1 MQTIVTSTRAER
13 VTDELTSK
21 GRTAR
26 TAARQLAKT
35 GGGVRTQALLNIAD
49 RLESDRDEILRANE
63 RDLENGRAKGLEAY
77 YLDRMMLDPERLGAI
92 AADVRSVAAL
102 PDPVGETIE
111 MKAMPNGLQVGRRRV
126 PLGVV
131 GVVYES
137 RPNVTVDISS
147 LCLKSGNAVILRGG
161 SDTINSNTALA
172 NTIRGAISDAGAP
185 ADAVQLFQSTD
196 RELVGRM
203 LSADEYIDLL
213 IPRGGQ
219 ELINRVAREATM
231 PAITGGVGVCHT
243 YVDREADIEM
253 AADIV
258 FNAKV
263 QRYSVCNA
271 MDTVIVHSEAAPT
284 FLPIMAGR
292 FAEAG
297 VEMRCDLRALSL
309 VGPTNGNAR
318 AERAGSEAPRVKPA
332 SEEDWRTEFLDL
344 IAGVRVV
351 DSLDEALEHIETY
364 GSGHS
369 DAIVTEDYSAAM
381 RFVDEVDSSAV
392 FVNCSTRFNDGG
404 QFGLGAEVAIST
416 SKFHA
421 RGPMGLREL
430 TSYKWTVLGSGQVRT

>member
-1 MQTIVTSTRAER
+1 MQTTV
-13 VTDELTSK
+13 DELTTK

-26 TAARQLAKT
+26 TAARQLAKV
-35 GGGVRTQALLNIAD
+35 GGGVRTQALLNIIV
-49 RLESDRDEILRANE
+49 RLESRRDEILEANE
-63 RDLENGRAKGLEAY
+63 RDLANGRAKGLEPY
-77 YLDRMMLDPERLGAI
+77 YLDRMMLDPDRLDAI

-111 MKAMPNGLQVGRRRV
+111 MKTMPNGLNVGRRRV

-172 NTIRGAISDAGAP
+172 EAIREAIAEAGAP
-185 ADAVQLFQSTD
+185 QDAVQLFQSTD

-203 LSADEYIDLL
+203 LKADDYIDLL

-219 ELINRVAREATM
+219 ALINRVASEATM

-243 YVDREADIEM
+243 YVDREANIEM

-271 MDTVIVHSEAAPT
+271 MDTVIVHSAAAPA

-309 VGPTNGNAR
+309 VGPTNGSA
-318 AERAGSEAPRVKPA
+318 SPRVKPA
-332 SEEDWRTEFLDL
+332 TEEDWSTEFLDL
-344 IAGVRVV
+344 IAGVRIV

-369 DAIVTEDYSAAM
+369 DAIVTENYSAAM

-404 QFGLGAEVAIST
+404 QFGLGAEVAVST
-416 SKFHA
+416 GKFHA

>member
-1 MQTIVTSTRAER
+1 MQTTV
-13 VTDELTSK
+13 DELITK
-21 GRTAR
+21 GKTAR
-26 TAARQLAKT
+26 IAARQLAKV
-35 GGGVRTQALLNIAD
+35 GGGVRTLALLNIAD
-49 RLESDRDEILRANE
+49 RLESSRDKILEANAL
-63 RDLENGRAKGLEAY
+63 DLENGETKGLEPY
-77 YLDRMMLDPERLGAI
+77 YLDRMMLDPDRLTAI
-92 AADVRSVAAL
+92 ADDVRSVAAL

-111 MKAMPNGLQVGRRRV
+111 MKTMANGLNVGRRRV

-131 GVVYES
+131 GVIYES
-137 RPNVTVDISS
+137 RPNVTADISS

-161 SDTINSNTALA
+161 SDTINSNTAMA
-172 NTIRGAISDAGAP
+172 EVIREAIADAGAP
-185 ADAVQLFQSTD
+185 ADAVQLFKSTD

-219 ELINRVAREATM
+219 DLINRVASEATM

-243 YVDREADIEM
+243 YVDREADIDM
-253 AADIV
+253 AVDIV

-271 MDTVIVHSEAAPT
+271 MDTVIVHSAAAPA
-284 FLPIMAGR
+284 FLPIMSHR

-309 VGPTNGNAR
+309 VGPTNGV
-318 AERAGSEAPRVKPA
+318 ESPKVKPA
-332 SEEDWRTEFLDL
+332 TDDDWTTEFLDL
-344 IAGVRVV
+344 IAGVKIV

-381 RFVDEVDSSAV
+381 RFMDEVDSSAV

-430 TSYKWTVLGSGQVRT
+430 TSYKWTVLGSGQIRS

>member
-1 MQTIVTSTRAER
+1 MQTV
-13 VTDELTSK
+13 VDELAVK
-21 GRTAR
+21 GKAAR
-26 TAARQLAKT
+26 KAARQLAKT
-35 GGGVRTQALLNIAD
+35 SGKAKNQALLNVVDCLKSRQEDI
-49 RLESDRDEILRANE
+49 LEANE
-63 RDLENGRAKGLEAY
+63 RDIEAGRNKGLPEY
-77 YLDRMMLDPERLGAI
+77 YLDRMMLNPERLAAI
-92 AADVRSVAAL
+92 ADDIRSVAAL
-102 PDPVGETIE
+102 PDPVGEIME
-111 MKAMPNGLQVGRRRV
+111 MRVMPNGLQVGRRRV

-131 GVVYES
+131 GVIYES
-137 RPNVTVDISS
+137 RPNVTVDIST

-172 NTIRGAISDAGAP
+172 NAIREAVSDAGVT
-185 ADAVQLFQSTD
+185 ADAVQLFESTD
-196 RELVGRM
+196 RDLVGRM
-203 LSADEYIDLL
+203 LEARDYIDLL

-219 ELINRVAREATM
+219 ELVNRVARDATM

-243 YVDREADIEM
+243 YVDSEADLDK

-271 MDTVIVHSEAAPT
+271 MDTMIVHSSVAPG
-284 FLPIMAGR
+284 FLPVMADR

-297 VEMRCDLRALSL
+297 VEMRCDRRALSL
-309 VGPTNGNAR
+309 VGPTGEANGLSATS
-318 AERAGSEAPRVKPA
+318 AT
-332 SEEDWRTEFLDL
+332 EEDWNTEFLAL

-351 DSLDEALEHIETY
+351 DSLDEALEHIERY

-381 RFVDEVDSSAV
+381 RFLDEVDSSAV

-404 QFGLGAEVAIST
+404 EFGLGAEVAIST
-416 SKFHA
+416 NKFHA

-430 TSYKWTVLGSGQVRT
+430 TSYKWTVMGNGQVRT

>member
-1 MQTIVTSTRAER
+1 MQTTV
-13 VTDELTSK
+13 DELTSK

-26 TAARQLAKT
+26 VAARQLAKT
-35 GGGVRTQALLNIAD
+35 GGGVRTQALLNVAD
-49 RLESDRDEILRANE
+49 SLESSRSEILEANA
-63 RDLENGRAKGLEAY
+63 RDLQNGRDKGLEAY
-77 YLDRMMLDPERLGAI
+77 YLDRMMLDPDRLGAI

-126 PLGVV
+126 PLGVI

-137 RPNVTVDISS
+137 RPNVTVDIST

-172 NTIRGAISDAGAP
+172 GVIREAIADAGAP
-185 ADAVQLFQSTD
+185 LDAVQLFQSTD

-203 LSADEYIDLL
+203 LRADDYIDLL

-219 ELINRVAREATM
+219 DLINRVASEATM

-253 AADIV
+253 AANIV

-271 MDTVIVHSEAAPT
+271 MDTVIVHSAAAPA
-284 FLPIMAGR
+284 FLPVMAGR

-309 VGPTNGNAR
+309 VGPTNGPYHRN
-318 AERAGSEAPRVKPA
+318 GGPSVKPA
-332 SEEDWRTEFLDL
+332 TEEDWTTEFLDL
-344 IAGVRVV
+344 IAAVRVV
-351 DSLDEALEHIETY
+351 DTLDEALEHIETY

>member
-1 MQTIVTSTRAER
+1 MMKTMV
-13 VTDELTSK
+13 DELVHK
-21 GRTAR
+21 GK
-26 TAARQLAKT
+26 AARIAARELSKVS
-35 GGGVRTQALLNIAD
+35 GGVRNQALLNIAD
-49 RLESDRDEILRANE
+49 RVVDEQDAILDAN
-63 RDLENGRAKGLEAY
+63 RTDLDAGRQKGLPEY
-77 YLDRMMLDPERLGAI
+77 YLDRMMLDTERLEAI
-92 AADVRSVAAL
+92 ASDVRSVASL
-102 PDPVGETIE
+102 PDPVGEIIE
-111 MKAMPNGLQVGRRRV
+111 MRSMPNGLQVGRRRV

-131 GVVYES
+131 GVIYES
-137 RPNVTVDISS
+137 RPNVTVDIST

-172 NTIRGAISDAGAP
+172 DVIRQAVAEAGAP
-185 ADAVQLFQSTD
+185 ENAVQLIESTD

-203 LSADEYIDLL
+203 LEAREYIDLL

-219 ELINRVAREATM
+219 ELINRVARDAKM

-243 YVDREADIEM
+243 YVDKEADLDM

-271 MDTVIVHSEAAPT
+271 MDTLLVHSAVAPAY
-284 FLPIMAGR
+284 LPKIASK
-292 FAEAG
+292 FADAG
-297 VEMRCDLRALSL
+297 VEMRCDRRALSL
-309 VGPTNGNAR
+309 LGPTNGSG
-318 AERAGSEAPRVKPA
+318 ELTVSPA
-332 SEEDWRTEFLDL
+332 SEDDWSTEHLAL

-351 DSLDEALEHIETY
+351 DSLDDALDHIQTY

-416 SKFHA
+416 NKFHA
-421 RGPMGLREL
+421 RGPMGLKEL
-430 TSYKWTVLGSGQVRT
+430 TSYKWTVMGSGQVRT

>member
-1 MQTIVTSTRAER
+1 MQTMV
-13 VTDELTSK
+13 DELTSK

-49 RLESDRDEILRANE
+49 RLESDRDDILRANE

-77 YLDRMMLDPERLGAI
+77 YLDRMMLDPERLEAI

-172 NTIRGAISDAGAP
+172 ETIRGAIADAGAP

-253 AADIV
+253 AAEIV

-271 MDTVIVHSEAAPT
+271 MDTLIVHSAAAPA

-309 VGPTNGNAR
+309 VGPTN
-318 AERAGSEAPRVKPA
+318 GSEAPRVKPA

-430 TSYKWTVLGSGQVRT
+430 TSYKWTVLGSGQVRK

>member
-1 MQTIVTSTRAER
+1 MQTV
-13 VTDELTSK
+13 VDELAVK
-21 GRTAR
+21 GKAAR
-26 TAARQLAKT
+26 KAARQLAKT
-35 GGGVRTQALLNIAD
+35 TGKAKNQALLNVAD
-49 RLESDRDEILRANE
+49 GLKSRQEDILEANDRDIEA
-63 RDLENGRAKGLEAY
+63 GRNKGLPEY
-77 YLDRMMLDPERLGAI
+77 YLDRMMLNPERLAAI
-92 AADVRSVAAL
+92 ADDIRSVAAL
-102 PDPVGETIE
+102 PDPVGEIME
-111 MKAMPNGLQVGRRRV
+111 MRVMPNGLQVGRRRV

-131 GVVYES
+131 GVIYES
-137 RPNVTVDISS
+137 RPNVTVDIST

-172 NTIRGAISDAGAP
+172 NAIREAVSDAGVTE
-185 ADAVQLFQSTD
+185 DAVQLFESTD
-196 RELVGRM
+196 RDLVGRM
-203 LSADEYIDLL
+203 LEARDYIDLL

-219 ELINRVAREATM
+219 ELINRVARDATM

-243 YVDREADIEM
+243 YVDREADLDK

-271 MDTVIVHSEAAPT
+271 MDTMIVHSSVAPG
-284 FLPIMAGR
+284 FLPVMADR

-297 VEMRCDLRALSL
+297 VEMRCDRRALSL
-309 VGPTNGNAR
+309 VGPTGETIGLNATS
-318 AERAGSEAPRVKPA
+318 AT
-332 SEEDWRTEFLDL
+332 EEDWRTEFLAL

-351 DSLDEALEHIETY
+351 DSLDEALDHIDRY

-381 RFVDEVDSSAV
+381 RFLDEVDSSAV

-404 QFGLGAEVAIST
+404 EFGLGAEVAIST
-416 SKFHA
+416 NKFHA

-430 TSYKWTVLGSGQVRT
+430 TSYKWTVMGNGQVRT

>member
-1 MQTIVTSTRAER
+1 MTKTT
-13 VTDELTSK
+13 TDELASK
-21 GRTAR
+21 GLAAKR
-26 TAARQLAKT
+26 AARELAKVT
-35 GGGVRTQALLNIAD
+35 GGVRNRALLNIAD
-49 RLESDRDEILRANE
+49 RIVEQQETILDAN
-63 RDLENGRAKGLEAY
+63 RLDLDAGTEKGLPDY
-77 YLDRMMLDPERLGAI
+77 YLDRMMLNGERLEAI
-92 AADVRSVAAL
+92 ASDVRGVAGL
-102 PDPVGETIE
+102 PDPVGEVIE
-111 MKAMPNGLQVGRRRV
+111 MKTVPNGLQVGRRRV

-131 GVVYES
+131 GVIYES
-137 RPNVTVDISS
+137 RPNVTVDIST

-172 NTIRGAISDAGAP
+172 NIIREAIADAGAP
-185 ADAVQLFQSTD
+185 RNAVQLIESTD
-196 RELVGRM
+196 RELVGKM
-203 LSADEYIDLL
+203 LEAREYIDLL

-219 ELINRVAREATM
+219 ELINRVARDAKM

-243 YVDREADIEM
+243 YVDKEADLDM
-253 AADIV
+253 AMDIV

-271 MDTVIVHSEAAPT
+271 MDTLLVHSAVAPAY
-284 FLPIMAGR
+284 LPKMAGR

-297 VEMRCDLRALSL
+297 VEMRCDRRALSL
-309 VGPTNGNAR
+309 IGPSNGSGALQ
-318 AERAGSEAPRVKPA
+318 VIPA
-332 SEEDWRTEFLDL
+332 SEDDWSTEFLAL

-351 DSLDEALEHIETY
+351 DSLDDALDHIETY

-416 SKFHA
+416 NKFHA
-421 RGPMGLREL
+421 RGPMGLKEL
-430 TSYKWTVLGSGQVRT
+430 TSYKWTVMGSGQVRT

>member
-1 MQTIVTSTRAER
+1 MKTMA
-13 VTDELTSK
+13 DELVQK
-21 GRTAR
+21 GE
-26 TAARQLAKT
+26 AARKAARGLAKVT
-35 GGGVRTQALLNIAD
+35 GAVRNIALLKIAD
-49 RLESDRDEILRANE
+49 RIIELRDRILDAN
-63 RDLENGRAKGLEAY
+63 RLDLDAGAQKGLPEY
-77 YLDRMMLDPERLGAI
+77 YLDRMMLNPERLEAI
-92 AADVRSVAAL
+92 ASDVRSVASL
-102 PDPVGETIE
+102 PDPVGEIIE
-111 MKAMPNGLQVGRRRV
+111 MRTMPNGLQVGRRRV

-131 GVVYES
+131 GVIYES
-137 RPNVTVDISS
+137 RPNVTVDIST

-161 SDTINSNTALA
+161 SDTINSNTTLA
-172 NTIRGAISDAGAP
+172 DVIREAVADAGAP
-185 ADAVQLFQSTD
+185 ENSVQLIESTD
-196 RELVGRM
+196 RELVGKM
-203 LSADEYIDLL
+203 LKAREHIDLL

-219 ELINRVAREATM
+219 DLINRVARDATM

-243 YVDREADIEM
+243 YVDKEANLDM

-271 MDTVIVHSEAAPT
+271 MDTLLVHSSVAPAY
-284 FLPIMAGR
+284 LPKMASR

-297 VEMRCDLRALSL
+297 VEMRCDRRALSL
-309 VGPTNGNAR
+309 LGPSNGGGALT
-318 AERAGSEAPRVKPA
+318 AIPA
-332 SEEDWRTEFLDL
+332 TDEDWSTEFLAL

-351 DSLDEALEHIETY
+351 DSLDDALDHIETY

-416 SKFHA
+416 NKFHA
-421 RGPMGLREL
+421 RGPMGLKEL
-430 TSYKWTVLGSGQVRT
+430 TSYKWTVMGSGQIRH

>member
-1 MQTIVTSTRAER
+1 MMKTT
-13 VTDELTSK
+13 TDELARK
-21 GRTAR
+21 GE
-26 TAARQLAKT
+26 AARAAARALAKT
-35 GGGVRTQALLNIAD
+35 TGGVRNRALLDIAD
-49 RLESDRDEILRANE
+49 RVVRRRDAILDANAL
-63 RDLENGRAKGLEAY
+63 DLDAGRRKGLPEY
-77 YLDRMMLDPERLGAI
+77 YLDRMTLNVERLEAI
-92 AADVRSVAAL
+92 ASDVRSVAAL
-102 PDPVGETIE
+102 PDPVGEVIE
-111 MKAMPNGLQVGRRRV
+111 MRSMPNGLQVGRRRV

-131 GVVYES
+131 GVIYES
-137 RPNVTVDISS
+137 RPNVTVDIST

-172 NTIRGAISDAGAP
+172 GAIREAVARAGAP
-185 ADAVQLFQSTD
+185 KDAVQLIESTD
-196 RELVGRM
+196 RALVGRM
-203 LSADEYIDLL
+203 LEAREYIDLL

-219 ELINRVAREATM
+219 ELINRVARHATM

-243 YVDREADIEM
+243 YVDSEADLDM
-253 AADIV
+253 AVDIV

-271 MDTVIVHSEAAPT
+271 MDTLLVHSAVAPAY
-284 FLPIMAGR
+284 LPKIAHR

-297 VEMRCDLRALSL
+297 VEMRCDRRALSL
-309 VGPTNGNAR
+309 MGPSN
-318 AERAGSEAPRVKPA
+318 GSEEPRSTSA
-332 SEEDWRTEFLDL
+332 SERDWSTEHLAL

-351 DSLDEALEHIETY
+351 DSLDDALAHIETY

-416 SKFHA
+416 NKFHA
-421 RGPMGLREL
+421 RGPMGLKEL
-430 TSYKWTVLGSGQVRT
+430 TSYKWTVMGSGQVRS